1 MDSPFK
7 VLAQAFC
14 QQYQV
19 HFSVI
24 NEDGNVLL
32 SLSDQQGLVARRVIS
47 ADQRQ
52 DPERLQN
59 LIQSIRLGIAID
71 HGMSPRQLLHDTHL
85 TPASH

>member
-7 VLAQAFC
+7 VLAQAFS

-19 HFSVI
+19 HFSI
-24 NEDGNVLL
+24 LNEDGNVLL
-32 SLSDQQGLVARRVIS
+32 SLSNQQGLVARRVIS

-52 DPERLQN
+52 DPNRLQN

-71 HGMSPRQLLHDTHL
+71 SGLSPRQMLKNTHL
-85 TPASH
+85 SPASQ